1 MRVDDFDYPLPPEL
15 IAQHPAAR
23 RDGSRLL
30 RLSRADGAIS
40 HHGIAELPAL
50 LPGGALLV
58 VNDSRVIPARL
69 WARRP
74 TGGRVEVLLLEREA
88 HPDEIW
94 VALLRASKGPRA
106 GERLAIEARG
116 GVALP
121 PPALEVLEPPQAG
134 RARVRVHGEPGALLA
149 HGVVPL
155 PPYLRRQEE
164 PGDRERYQT
173 VYARHDGSVA
183 APTAGLHFTAGLLA
197 ELERAGIERATV
209 TLHVGPGTFLPVR
222 ADSVEEHRMESERF
236 RVPEETADAIARA
249 KRERRPVVAVGTTSV
264 RTLEASGGAAGE
276 GRTNIFIRPGHT
288 FAVVDALLTNFHLP
302 RSTLLMLVSAFAGR
316 ERVLEAYRQAV
327 AERYRFYSYGDAMLI
342 V

>member
-23 RDGSRLL
+23 RDASRLL
-30 RLSRADGAIS
+30 RLSRVDGAVS

-50 LPGGALLV
+50 LPRGALLV

-74 TGGRVEVLLLEREA
+74 TGGRVEVLLLEREPGA
-88 HPDEIW
+88 GEIW

-106 GERLAIEARG
+106 GERLAVEARAG
-116 GVALP
+116 ANRP
-121 PPALEVLEPPQAG
+121 PPALEVLEAPQAG
-134 RARVRVHGEPGALLA
+134 RARVRAHGETGALLA

-155 PPYLRRQEE
+155 PPYIRRAEE

-183 APTAGLHFTAGLLA
+183 APTAGLHFTAELLA
-197 ELERAGIERATV
+197 ELERDGIERTSV

-222 ADSVEEHRMESERF
+222 ADSVEEHRMESERY
-236 RVPEETADAIARA
+236 RVPEETATAIARA
-249 KRERRPVVAVGTTSV
+249 KGDGRPVVAVGTTSV
-264 RTLEASGGAAGE
+264 RTLEASGGRAGE
-276 GRTNIFIRPGHT
+276 GRTELFIRPGHA
-288 FAVVDALLTNFHLP
+288 FAVVDGLLTNFHLP

-316 ERVLEAYRQAV
+316 ERALEAYRQAV

-342 V
+342 L